1 MILTIGRQHGSNGHA
16 VAQAL
21 ADQFSIP
28 CYSKAIVDHTARDSN
43 LSPEVVR
50 SYDEKRVSPFVSPGM
65 QFLGMDEGF
74 RLNMQIASAQF
85 DTIRRLASE
94 GDAVFVGRCAD
105 YVLRKRSDLVRVFIT
120 ADYDYRVRS
129 MMERKNLREDQAKK
143 LVKTVDKDR
152 GSYYRYYTDQ
162 SWGDVN
168 CYDLCINVAKVG
180 VEGAVDTILSYLE
193 AIKKEKMK

>member
-1 MILTIGRQHGSNGHA
+1 MIITIGRQHGSNGHA
-16 VAQAL
+16 VAEAL
-21 ADQFSIP
+21 AAELGVP
-28 CYSKAIVDHTARDSN
+28 CYSKEIVDHTARDSN

-50 SYDEKRVSPFVSPGM
+50 SYDEKRVSPFVAPGM

-74 RLNMQIASAQF
+74 RLNMQIAAAQF
-85 DTIRRLASE
+85 DTIRRMASE

-105 YVLRKRSDLVRVFIT
+105 YVLRNREDLVRVFIT
-120 ADYDYRVRS
+120 ADHPYRVKT
-129 MMERKNLREDQAKK
+129 MMARKNLNEEQAKK

-162 SWGDVN
+162 TWGDVN

-180 VEGAVDTILSYLE
+180 IDGAVKAIESYVK
-193 AIKKEKMK
+193 AVQKSK

>member
-1 MILTIGRQHGSNGHA
+1 MIITIGRQHGSNGHA

-21 ADQFSIP
+21 ADRLGIP
-28 CYSKAIVDHTARDSN
+28 CYSKEIVDRTARDSN
-43 LSPEVVR
+43 FSKDVIR
-50 SYDEKRVSPFVSPGM
+50 SYDEKRVSPFAVPGM
-65 QFLGMDEGF
+65 HLFGMDEGF

-105 YVLRKRSDLVRVFIT
+105 YVLRNRTDLVRVFIT
-120 ADYDYRVRS
+120 ADYDYRVKT
-129 MMERKNLREDQAKK
+129 MMARKDLTEEQAKK
-143 LVKTVDKDR
+143 LIKTVDKDR

-162 SWGDVN
+162 TWGDIN

-180 VEGAVDTILSYLE
+180 VEGAVQTIACYAE
-193 AIKKEKMK
+193 AMK

>member
-1 MILTIGRQHGSNGHA
+1 MIITIGRQHGSNGHL

-21 ADQFSIP
+21 ADQLSIP
-28 CYSKAIVDHTARDSN
+28 CYSKEIVDHTARDSN

-74 RLNMQIASAQF
+74 RLNMQIAAAQF
-85 DTIRRLASE
+85 DTIRRMASE

-105 YVLRKRSDLVRVFIT
+105 YVLRNRTDLVRVFIT
-120 ADYDYRVRS
+120 ADYDYRVKT
-129 MMERKNLREDQAKK
+129 MMARKNLSEDQAKK

-152 GSYYRYYTDQ
+152 SSYYRYYTDQ
-162 SWGDVN
+162 TWGDVD
-168 CYDLCINVAKVG
+168 CYDLCVNVAKVG
-180 VEGAVDTILSYLE
+180 VDGAVQVIESY
-193 AIKKEKMK
+193 AKGVK

>member
-1 MILTIGRQHGSNGHA
+1 MIITIGRQHGSNGHA
-16 VAQAL
+16 VAETL
-21 ADQFSIP
+21 AKRLNIP
-28 CYSKAIVDHTARDSN
+28 CYSKEIVDRTARDSN
-43 LSPEVVR
+43 FSHEVIR
-50 SYDEKRVSPFVSPGM
+50 SYDEKRISPFMAPSTH
-65 QFLGMDEGF
+65 FFGMDEGF

-105 YVLRKRSDLVRVFIT
+105 YVLRNRSDLVRVFIT
-120 ADYDYRVRS
+120 ADYDYRVKS

-168 CYDLCINVAKVG
+168 CYDLCVNVAKVG
-180 VEGAVDTILSYLE
+180 VEGAVQTITAYVK
-193 AIKKEKMK
+193 AMK

>member
-1 MILTIGRQHGSNGHA
+1 MIITIGRQHGSNGHL

-21 ADQFSIP
+21 ADQLKIP
-28 CYSKAIVDHTARDSN
+28 CYSKEIVDHTARDSN

-85 DTIRRLASE
+85 DTIRRMASE

-105 YVLRKRSDLVRVFIT
+105 YVLRNREDLVRVFVT
-120 ADYDYRVRS
+120 ADYDYRVKT
-129 MMERKNLREDQAKK
+129 MMARKDLTEEQAKK
-143 LVKTVDKDR
+143 LIKTVDKDR

-162 SWGDVN
+162 TWGDIN

-180 VEGAVDTILSYLE
+180 VEGAVETITAYVK
-193 AIKKEKMK
+193 AMK

>member
-1 MILTIGRQHGSNGHA
+1 
-16 VAQAL
+16 
-21 ADQFSIP
+21 
-28 CYSKAIVDHTARDSN
+28 
-43 LSPEVVR
+43 
-50 SYDEKRVSPFVSPGM
+50 
-65 QFLGMDEGF
+65 MDEGF

-105 YVLRKRSDLVRVFIT
+105 YVLRNRSDLVRVFIT
-120 ADYDYRVRS
+120 ADYDYRVKS

-168 CYDLCINVAKVG
+168 CYDLCVNVAKVG
-180 VEGAVDTILSYLE
+180 VEGAVQTITAYVK
-193 AIKKEKMK
+193 AMK

>member
-1 MILTIGRQHGSNGHA
+1 MIITIGRQHGSNGHL

-21 ADQFSIP
+21 ADQLKIP
-28 CYSKAIVDHTARDSN
+28 CYSKEIVDHTARDSN

-85 DTIRRLASE
+85 DTIRRMASE

-105 YVLRKRSDLVRVFIT
+105 YVLRNREDLVRVFVT
-120 ADYDYRVRS
+120 ADYDYRVKT
-129 MMERKNLREDQAKK
+129 MMARKDLTEEQAKK
-143 LVKTVDKDR
+143 LIKTVDKDR

-162 SWGDVN
+162 TWGDIN

-180 VEGAVDTILSYLE
+180 VEGAVQTIACYAE
-193 AIKKEKMK
+193 AMK

>member
-1 MILTIGRQHGSNGHA
+1 MIITIGRQHGSNGHL

-21 ADQFSIP
+21 ADQLSIP
-28 CYSKAIVDHTARDSN
+28 CYSKEIVDHTARDSN

-74 RLNMQIASAQF
+74 RLNMQIAAAQF
-85 DTIRRLASE
+85 DTIRRMASE

-105 YVLRKRSDLVRVFIT
+105 YVLRNRTDLVRVFIT
-120 ADYDYRVRS
+120 ADYDYRVKT
-129 MMERKNLREDQAKK
+129 MMARKNLSEDQAKK

-152 GSYYRYYTDQ
+152 SSYYRYYTDQ
-162 SWGDVN
+162 TWGDVD
-168 CYDLCINVAKVG
+168 CYDLCVNVAKVG
-180 VEGAVDTILSYLE
+180 VDGAVQVIESYV
-193 AIKKEKMK
+193 KGVK